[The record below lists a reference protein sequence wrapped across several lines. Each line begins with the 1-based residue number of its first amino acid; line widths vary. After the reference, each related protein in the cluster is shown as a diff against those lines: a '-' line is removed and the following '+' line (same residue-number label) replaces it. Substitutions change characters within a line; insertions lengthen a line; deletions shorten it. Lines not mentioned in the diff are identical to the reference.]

1 MSSILATNYNL
12 IMQQYRLLKS
22 TGSIGSTSEVN
33 AVDKNIVPSN
43 KEEIA
48 STEKQDSD
56 SFKDKLESMANKNN
70 ITYSN
75 GPNIKYSGKVKALS
89 DPKVK
94 KIIKESGIDEIV
106 SLASKKF
113 NLPENLIYKVIE
125 TESYFN
131 TNCKSSA
138 GAMGLMQLMPFNCTE
153 YGVTNP
159 YDPYQNIM
167 AGTQHLREYID
178 LFKGDLKLGLAAY
191 NAGPGNVKK
200 YGGVPPFKETQNYIR
215 KILGVEP

>member
-1 MSSILATNYNL
+1 
-12 IMQQYRLLKS
+12 
-22 TGSIGSTSEVN
+22 
-33 AVDKNIVPSN
+33 
-43 KEEIA
+43 
-48 STEKQDSD
+48 
-56 SFKDKLESMANKNN
+56 
-70 ITYSN
+70 
-75 GPNIKYSGKVKALS
+75 
-89 DPKVK
+89 
-94 KIIKESGIDEIV
+94 
-106 SLASKKF
+106 
-113 NLPENLIYKVIE
+113 
-125 TESYFN
+125 
-131 TNCKSSA
+131 
-138 GAMGLMQLMPFNCTE
+138 MQLMPFNCTE